1 MTLKKPDLQTYLDFT
16 IQIAQKAGELLM
28 SYQTKKLK
36 ISYKEH
42 DKKNLVTEADK
53 ASENLIVKA
62 IKKNFPNH
70 CVLSEEGGDCG
81 LKPSPYRWIIDPI
94 DGTTNFAHSFP
105 FFAIS
110 IGLEIEG
117 ELSVGVIYAPML
129 KELFSAAK
137 GEGAFLNGKKINVST
152 TPSIDKA
159 LLTTGF
165 NSDRITSNI
174 PIFQK
179 ILPEVRGIR
188 RAGSAAMDLAYIAAG
203 RLDGYWELAL
213 YPWDI
218 AAGILLIQE
227 AGGKVT
233 SIDGGKMVFHEG
245 KTINML
251 ATNKKIHRELQ
262 DKIAAAR

>member
-1 MTLKKPDLQTYLDFT
+1 MDYQKKSFT
-16 IQIAQKAGELLM
+16 
-28 SYQTKKLK
+28 

-42 DKKNLVTEADK
+42 DKKNLVTEADQ
-53 ASENLIVKA
+53 ASENLIVQA
-62 IKKNFPNH
+62 IKKTFPDH

-94 DGTTNFAHSFP
+94 DGTTNFAHGFP

-129 KELFSAAK
+129 KELFSGAK
-137 GEGAFLNGKKINVST
+137 GKGAFLNNQKIKVSDT
-152 TPSIDKA
+152 STLDKA
-159 LLTTGF
+159 LLATGF
-165 NSDRITSNI
+165 NSTSSMSNI

-227 AGGKVT
+227 AGGQVT
-233 SIDGGKMVFHEG
+233 DIEG
-245 KTINML
+245 KKMAFHHGNIVNML
-251 ATNKKIHRELQ
+251 ATNKKIHSELQ
-262 DKIAAAR
+262 DKIKAAQ